1 MPWRNLK
8 GEFNVLHTQA
18 LALKREARALR
29 PTLRLL
35 VARSPIDRF
44 ASRVDELSEQFFQ
57 ADSRLSAAASVPG
70 DINGR
75 ISEAAAYS
83 IAASAREAVRSLLHE
98 CYADVNDLRNQLNN
112 IVSLTLAVVAIVV
125 SVIAMAFG
133 GG

>member
-70 DINGR
+70 D
-75 ISEAAAYS
+75 
-83 IAASAREAVRSLLHE
+83 
-98 CYADVNDLRNQLNN
+98 YADVNDLRNQLNN